1 MADSEWSQQEIDASV
16 EAYMQMLSKE
26 LKAEKYN
33 KAAVNRKLRE
43 GELFKRSRG
52 SLEMRMCNISAVL
65 GAKGLRYID
74 GYKPRSNVGTRV
86 TTMIE
91 ESIKRFKDANLGAGG
106 FFEEK
111 NEPDFITD
119 LSRAE
124 EQGDFEGVDDTER
137 ETLQKSRVGQ
147 GKFRQSLIDMWGCCA
162 VTEVD
167 DAALLVASHIKPWKD
182 CSNVERLDPYNGF
195 LLLPHLDHLF
205 DKGYMS
211 FEDSGGVLISSYLSQ
226 ASQEKMNISDDLVLA
241 KFHPN
246 NRAFLAFHREN
257 VYRD

>member
-91 ESIKRFKDANLGAGG
+91 ESIKRFKDANLGVGG

-167 DAALLVASHIKPWKD
+167 DTALLVASHIKPW
-182 CSNVERLDPYNGF
+182 SSG
-195 LLLPHLDHLF
+195 
-205 DKGYMS
+205 DKNSTNSLYAS
-211 FEDSGGVLISSYLSQ
+211 RRSISSLWNM
-226 ASQEKMNISDDLVLA
+226 KLRTLA
-241 KFHPN
+241 AVD
-246 NRAFLAFHREN
+246 RSIDMSTSMELIWS
-257 VYRD
+257 

>member
-33 KAAVNRKLRE
+33 KAAVNRELRE
-43 GELFKRSRG
+43 GKLFKRSRG

-65 GAKGLRYID
+65 GAKGFRYID

-86 TTMIE
+86 ITMIE
-91 ESIKRFKDANLGAGG
+91 ESIKRFKDTNLGTGG
-106 FFEEK
+106 FFEGK
-111 NEPDFITD
+111 DEPDLITD

-124 EQGDFEGVDDTER
+124 EKGDFEGVDDTER

-167 DAALLVASHIKPWKD
+167 DTALLVASHIKPWRD
-182 CSNVERLDPYNGF
+182 CSNLERLDPYNGF

-205 DKGYMS
+205 DKGYLS
-211 FEDSGGVLISSYLSQ
+211 FEDSGEVLISSDLSE
-226 ASQEKMNISDDLVLA
+226 AAQEKMNISDDLVLA
-241 KFHPN
+241 QFHPN

-257 VYRD
+257 VYLD

>member
-43 GELFKRSRG
+43 GELFERSRG

-65 GAKGLRYID
+65 GAKGLRYIE

-91 ESIKRFKDANLGAGG
+91 ESIQRFKDANLGAGG

-111 NEPDFITD
+111 DEPDFLTD

-124 EQGDFEGVDDTER
+124 ENGDFEGVDNTER

-147 GKFRQSLIDMWGCCA
+147 GKFRQSLIDKWGCCA

-182 CSNVERLDPYNGF
+182 CSNAERLDPYNGF

-205 DKGYMS
+205 DKGYLS
-211 FEDSGGVLISSYLSQ
+211 FEDTGGILISSDLSQ
-226 ASQEKMNISDDLVLA
+226 AAQENMSISDDLVLA

-246 NRAFLAFHREN
+246 NRAFLTFHREN